1 MNTSW
6 QAVSVMNKSI
16 MTDEIL
22 LLKPFL
28 LSSYIPAN
36 VVTVSFHK
44 HSISICE
51 VNKYM
56 IYELVVQGKLQSS

>member
-6 QAVSVMNKSI
+6 QAVSVMNMST

-28 LSSYIPAN
+28 LSSYMPAN
-36 VVTVSFHK
+36 VVTVKFSWKF
-44 HSISICE
+44 
-51 VNKYM
+51 NKCLWSKQIQH
-56 IYELVVQGKLQSS
+56 IYELIVQGQL

>member
-6 QAVSVMNKSI
+6 QAVSAMNMSS

-36 VVTVSFHK
+36 VVTVKFS
-44 HSISICE
+44 
-51 VNKYM
+51 
-56 IYELVVQGKLQSS
+56 

>member
-6 QAVSVMNKSI
+6 QAVSAMNMSSI
-16 MTDEIL
+16 TDEIL

-36 VVTVSFHK
+36 VVTVKFSK
-44 HSISICE
+44 AL
-51 VNKYM
+51 NKCLWSKQITWYM
-56 IYELVVQGKLQSS
+56 N